1 MAGEVRF
8 VKAAREG
15 EIPVGRGK
23 MVFGPHDKPIALF
36 HHEDGGYYAV
46 NYVCPHMG
54 GPIGEGKLRGYI
66 VDCPW
71 HGWSYDIRDG
81 KDPTPPGHDITAY
94 EVKVENGVVLVGWV
108 KPPA

>member
-1 MAGEVRF
+1 MAEDVRF

-15 EIPVGRGK
+15 EIPVGEGK
-23 MVFGPHDKPIALF
+23 LVFGPHDKPIALF

-54 GPIGEGKLRGYI
+54 GPIGEGKLRGYV

-94 EVKVENGVVLVGWV
+94 EVKVEDGVVLVGWV
-108 KPPA
+108 KPPV